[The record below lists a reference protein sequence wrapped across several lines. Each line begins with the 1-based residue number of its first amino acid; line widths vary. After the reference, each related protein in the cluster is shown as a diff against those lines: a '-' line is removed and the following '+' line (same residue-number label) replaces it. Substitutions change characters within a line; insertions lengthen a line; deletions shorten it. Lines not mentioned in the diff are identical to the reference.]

1 MLEAA
6 IERCLALSQA
16 ARTQQGEAL
25 AGTLAELDAAL
36 TEVRVKRANGAL
48 NGADIA
54 AASAGAG
61 IKSDANADARPD
73 GNPDIAP
80 DGGLNGTAATA
91 RPEAM
96 LELDLAGYLSAW
108 NTGAEHLFGYTEQ
121 EALGQN
127 ILFLYTEDDDGA
139 MAELLFEQ
147 DGGLAEVRRRK
158 KSGEVIWVRLA
169 MSLLQ
174 DDMGEPQGMRVR
186 MAHVSEPLSDFDKIS
201 LHARIIE
208 DSDQGVLI
216 TDAKERIVSINS
228 AFTRIT
234 GYTPGESLGMTPD
247 LLRSGVHDADF
258 RAKVRAA
265 MTGAG
270 PWRGEIVGRR
280 KNGEL
285 FPQSVTISAVRDS
298 AGNISHTFSLFSD
311 ISVHKDAEARMQ
323 RMANYDTLT
332 GLPNQCLLTQLM
344 TQALTEARR
353 SHEHGALLVVEIG
366 RLGAISDTLGHD
378 VGNELLNAIGKLF
391 RVVLRDADILA
402 RLDGNR
408 FGIALLHIEK
418 REHAAIVA
426 QKLAASLAAPIA
438 LGTHSLQVGAS
449 IGISVYP
456 EDGQETT
463 DLIRHADVA
472 TSKAVQAESAFL
484 FYSEEMNQ
492 RAKEHLRIESELRQ
506 ALQHDELQLYY
517 QPKVS
522 LRSGRIVGAEALLR
536 WRHPVRGLV
545 SPGVF
550 IPVAEETGLIL
561 ELGNWVLEEA
571 CRQVR
576 AWKDANLIMPPVAVN
591 LSARQFDRKLPE
603 RMADVLQRHGVH
615 PEQIMLE
622 ITESLLV
629 RGTENVVAI
638 MNELVAMGLA
648 LALDDFG
655 TGYSSL
661 AYLKKFPISTLKIDR
676 SFVIG
681 LPYEENDCAIARAIV
696 TMAQQLRQEIVAEGV
711 ETAEQMSF
719 LRDLGCDQLQGY
731 LFSQPVPAD
740 DFERMLRE
748 GKRLAFIAR

>member
-1 MLEAA
+1 MVDKA
-6 IERCLALSQA
+6 IERCLALSLA
-16 ARTQQGEAL
+16 ARTQQGDAL
-25 AGTLAELDAAL
+25 AATLAELDAAL
-36 TEVRVKRANGAL
+36 AQVQAQ
-48 NGADIA
+48 
-54 AASAGAG
+54 S
-61 IKSDANADARPD
+61 
-73 GNPDIAP
+73 
-80 DGGLNGTAATA
+80 GLAATA
-91 RPEAM
+91 VNAPPATPEAIVT
-96 LELDLAGYLSAW
+96 LDLAGYLTSW
-108 NTGAEHLFGYTEQ
+108 NAAAETLFGYPATEV
-121 EALGQN
+121 LGQN
-127 ILFLYTEDDDGA
+127 ILFLHADDDEDDHIADLF
-139 MAELLFEQ
+139 MAEG
-147 DGGLAEVRRRK
+147 DSPRNTVTAEVRRRRK
-158 KSGEVIWVRLA
+158 TGEVIWVKLV
-169 MSLLQ
+169 MQLLK
-174 DDMGEPQGMRVR
+174 DESGEPVGMHAV
-186 MAHVSEPLSDFDKIS
+186 MTQVHEPLSEVDKVS

-216 TDAKERIVSINS
+216 TDSSERIVSINS

-234 GYTPGESLGMTPD
+234 GYTPGESLGRTPD
-247 LLRSGVHDADF
+247 LLRSGVHDAEF

-265 MTGAG
+265 MSGAG

-285 FPQSVTISAVRDS
+285 FPQSVTISAVRDD

-332 GLPNQCLLTQLM
+332 GLPNQCLLSQLM
-344 TQALTEARR
+344 GQALTEARR
-353 SHEHGALLVVEIG
+353 SHEHGALLAVEIG

-378 VGNELLNAIGKLF
+378 VGNELLQAVGRQF
-391 RVVLRDADILA
+391 RGVLREADVLA

-408 FGIALLHIEK
+408 FAVALLHIEK

-426 QKLAASLAAPIA
+426 QKLAQSVAAPIELA
-438 LGTHSLQVGAS
+438 QHTLQVRVHT
-449 IGISVYP
+449 GIAVYP
-456 EDGQETT
+456 EDGTDT
-463 DLIRHADVA
+463 ADLIRHADVA
-472 TSKAVQAESAFL
+472 TSKAVHAEAEFL

-492 RAKEHLRIESELRQ
+492 RAKEHLRIESELRH
-506 ALQHDELQLYY
+506 ALVNQELQLYY

-536 WRHPVRGLV
+536 WKHPVRGMV

-550 IPVAEETGLIL
+550 IPIAEETGLIL

-576 AWKDANLIMPPVAVN
+576 AWQDDNLIMTPIAVN
-591 LSARQFDRKLPE
+591 LSARQFDARLPE
-603 RMADVLQRHGVH
+603 RMADVMRRHGVL
-615 PEQIMLE
+615 PEQLMLE

-629 RGTENVVAI
+629 GGADNVISI

-719 LRDLGCDQLQGY
+719 LRELGCDQLQGY
-731 LFSQPVPAD
+731 LFSPPVPAD
-740 DFERMLRE
+740 DFAQMLRE
-748 GKRLAFIAR
+748 GKRLAFNSR